1 MYALW
6 IFIYAYKNDI
16 KLYILTFTSRTM
28 KIRSLLHF
36 LLNKVEVTMYL
47 PNTKNKYRKIN

>member
-1 MYALW
+1 MLCGYLFMH
-6 IFIYAYKNDI
+6 IKNDI
-16 KLYILTFTSRTM
+16 KLYILTLTIKTM
-28 KIRSLLHF
+28 KIRSLLRF

>member
-16 KLYILTFTSRTM
+16 KLYILTLTIRTM
-28 KIRSLLHF
+28 
-36 LLNKVEVTMYL
+36 
-47 PNTKNKYRKIN
+47 